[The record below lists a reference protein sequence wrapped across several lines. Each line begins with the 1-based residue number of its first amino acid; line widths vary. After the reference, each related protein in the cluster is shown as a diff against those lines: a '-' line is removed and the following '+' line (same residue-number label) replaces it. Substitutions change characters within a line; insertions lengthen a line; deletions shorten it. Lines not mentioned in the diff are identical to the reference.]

1 MANTRHVRIER
12 TNAQPLG
19 DILRLFVAQ
28 NRLGYGLFNMEVF
41 RAWDEASGMAFYSSG
56 KFFREG
62 VFHVTV
68 KSSLV
73 RSQLQFQLDGI
84 VLKMNEILDASETVE
99 LSGIQDRV
107 TKIVLH

>member
-1 MANTRHVRIER
+1 MANSRPVRIER
-12 TNAQPLG
+12 TNAEPLG

-41 RAWDEASGMAFYSSG
+41 RAWDEASGMAFYSSN

-62 VFHVTV
+62 VFHVSI

-73 RSQLQFQLDGI
+73 RSQLQFQLEGI
-84 VLKMNEILDASETVE
+84 ILKMNEILESSETVR
-99 LSGIQDRV
+99 LSGVKDRI
-107 TKIVLH
+107 TKISLH